1 MREIVAQ
8 ERISFDVLER
18 KARLGEIDLENV
30 IKSLP
35 LDYIAERNVVIEGRV
50 AFLVLDT
57 PNVDIKVFLWAP
69 VQFRA
74 ERIAKRR
81 NISIEE
87 ALKALRNSDE
97 ER

>member
-1 MREIVAQ
+1 
-8 ERISFDVLER
+8 
-18 KARLGEIDLENV
+18 
-30 IKSLP
+30 
-35 LDYIAERNVVIEGRV
+35 
-50 AFLVLDT
+50 
-57 PNVDIKVFLWAP
+57 VFLWAP